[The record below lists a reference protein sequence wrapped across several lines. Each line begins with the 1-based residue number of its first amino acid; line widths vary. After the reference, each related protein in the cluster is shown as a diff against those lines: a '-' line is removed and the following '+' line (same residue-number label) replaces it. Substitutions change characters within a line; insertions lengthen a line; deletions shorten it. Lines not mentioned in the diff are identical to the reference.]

1 MNLIFIII
9 LITIIIIGFIIISY
23 IFNYNKLQ
31 EMNIKINEA
40 ENIIDNELRNK
51 YDLIIRSSSTV
62 NKLLKKEVS
71 YFKELEELKNK
82 NISNFEMDRIISEGE
97 NLIIKV
103 KNDYA
108 SLSDNEDY
116 INIIDSLKESDEI
129 LLAAKSFYNKY
140 TTEINLIVKK
150 FPTNILAKIHKIK
163 TRNYFDGKNMFDDE
177 IKDFKL

>member
-9 LITIIIIGFIIISY
+9 LIAIIIIGFITINY

-51 YDLIIRSSSTV
+51 YDLIMRSSSII
-62 NKLLKKEVS
+62 NKLLKKEVT

-82 NISNFEMDRIISEGE
+82 NISNFEMDRTITEGE
-97 NLIIKV
+97 NLILKV

-108 SLSDNEDY
+108 SLNDNDEYND
-116 INIIDSLKESDEI
+116 ILNSLKNSDEI

-140 TTEINLIVKK
+140 TTEINLIIKK
-150 FPTNILAKIHKIK
+150 FPTNIIAKIHRIK

>member
-9 LITIIIIGFIIISY
+9 LVTIMIIGFITINY

-51 YDLIIRSSSTV
+51 YDLIIRSSSII
-62 NKLLKKEVS
+62 NKLLKKEVT

-82 NISNFEMDRIISEGE
+82 NISNFEMDRTITEGE
-97 NLIIKV
+97 NLILKV

-108 SLSDNEDY
+108 SLKDNDEFNE
-116 INIIDSLKESDEI
+116 ILNSLKNSNEM

-140 TTEINLIVKK
+140 TTEINLIIKK
-150 FPTNILAKIHKIK
+150 FPTNVIAKIHKIK
-163 TRNYFDGKNMFDDE
+163 LKNYFDGKNMFDDE